1 MLTKEVDYRLAKWVL
16 PNMEADDIIKA
27 DEMRLA
33 WRNMAGRFNPP
44 FLDVENLEGNIGDWV
59 IVDGK

>member
-1 MLTKEVDYRLAKWVL
+1 
-16 PNMEADDIIKA
+16 MEADDIIKA

>member
-1 MLTKEVDYRLAKWVL
+1 
-16 PNMEADDIIKA
+16 
-27 DEMRLA
+27 
-33 WRNMAGRFNPP
+33 MAGRFNPP